1 MDDRLCKYAKLLIET
16 GVNLQKGQRLIISS
30 PVESAGFARLCTSAA
45 YDAGCREVVVRWTDD
60 YITREKY
67 LRGENCIFD
76 EMPEWQ
82 TRFYNDYSEE
92 GAAFLSI
99 HASDPEALKGVDP
112 DRLRRANVSSG
123 KALEPFRRRQMTN
136 LFQWCVVSVPT
147 EAWAKKVFPGLGVEA
162 AVNRLWDEIYKCVRV
177 ADGNDPVKLW
187 REHIEMLRVRRE
199 TLTKYQ
205 FKSLH
210 YVNSIGTDLMVGL
223 PENHVWEGGS
233 EVTLGGIPFCANIP
247 TEEVFSAPK
256 KDSVSGSVVASKPL
270 VLGGNIIE
278 GLKFELENGKI
289 VRVEAE
295 KGKDIVD
302 NELMVDE
309 GSPYLGEVALVP
321 FDSPISNSGILFY
334 NTLFD
339 ENASCHF
346 AFGKAYPCVKN
357 GSSMSPE
364 ELKSAGL
371 NDSITH
377 VDFMIGTPDLSVTG
391 ITESGEKIPVFV
403 NGNFAF

>member
-1 MDDRLCKYAKLLIET
+1 MDCRLEKYAKLLVET
-16 GVNLQKGQRLIISS
+16 GLNLQKGQRLVISS
-30 PVESAGFARLCTSAA
+30 PVESADFARLCTSAA
-45 YDAGCREVVVRWTDD
+45 YKAGCREVVLRWTDD

-67 LRGENCIFD
+67 LKGENSIFD

-99 HASDPEALKGVDP
+99 HASDPEALSGVDP
-112 DRLRRANVSSG
+112 DRLRRANITSG

-136 LFQWCVVSVPT
+136 FFQWCVVSVPT
-147 EAWAKKVFPGLGVEA
+147 ESWAKKVFPGLGGEA
-162 AVNRLWDEIYKCVRV
+162 AVKRLWDEIFRCVRV
-177 ADGNDPVKLW
+177 TEEGDPVKLW
-187 REHIEMLRVRRE
+187 REHIERLRVRRE
-199 TLTKYQ
+199 ILTKHQ
-205 FKSLH
+205 FRALH
-210 YVNSIGTDLMVGL
+210 YVNSIGTDLTLGL

-233 EVTLGGIPFCANIP
+233 ELTLGGIPFCANIP

-256 KDSVSGSVVASKPL
+256 KDAADGTVAASKPL
-270 VLGGNIIE
+270 VLGGNIVE
-278 GLKFELENGKI
+278 GLKFELKNGRI
-289 VRVEAE
+289 VRVEAD
-295 KGKDIVD
+295 KGKEIVD
-302 NELMVDE
+302 NELLVDE

-357 GSSMSPE
+357 AAQMTPE
-364 ELKSAGL
+364 ELKKAGL

-391 ITESGEKIPVFV
+391 ITQNGEKVPVFID
-403 NGNFAF
+403 GNFAF